1 MVFMTLNFSGA
12 PSSYGC
18 FIAHRGNTAGPHNT
32 GQENTISALNKVAD
46 SGCQLMEID
55 VRQTS
60 DGVVICWHDHDILI
74 NGSRMPVMDLSW
86 AAIQKQHTNVCTLE
100 EMLQSASEKNV
111 RLVIEMKTGMAG
123 VRAFLES
130 TLYSINS
137 INKSFWNE
145 QERNLGQSV
154 GNVVKNHLE
163 QAHPPLAPYI
173 ITSYQKESLM
183 AARQSLEGVA
193 AQNKILFTRMYFD
206 VPQNWQN
213 KWAINQ
219 DGRLNHY
226 DGIHLHLSEG
236 LKRNSFEELLRIRET
251 IGSNH
256 LLIVFTVDCL
266 ETINTLLDL
275 PEQYRPDHIITN
287 CYLQAAQER
296 IRGPQLSSSYSR

>member
-1 MVFMTLNFSGA
+1 MTLNFSGA
-12 PSSYGC
+12 SSPYGC
-18 FIAHRGNTAGPHNT
+18 LIAHRGNTAGPHNT
-32 GQENTISALNKVAD
+32 GQENTISALNEVAD

-74 NGSRMPVMDLSW
+74 NRYRMPVMNLSW
-86 AAIQKQHTNVCTLE
+86 ADIQEQHSNVCTLA

-163 QAHPPLAPYI
+163 QPHSPLAPYI

-193 AQNKILFTRMYFD
+193 QHKILFTRMYFD

-236 LKRNSFEELLRIRET
+236 LKRNSFEELLRIRKT

-266 ETINTLLDL
+266 KAINTLLDL

-287 CYLQAAQER
+287 CYLQAAQEQ

>member
-123 VRAFLES
+123 VRAFLENA
-130 TLYSINS
+130 LYSINK
-137 INKSFWNE
+137 NFWNE

-154 GNVVKNHLE
+154 ANVVNNHLE
-163 QAHPPLAPYI
+163 QAHSPLAPYI

-193 AQNKILFTRMYFD
+193 QDHKILFTRMYFD
-206 VPQNWQN
+206 LPQNWQN
-213 KWAINQ
+213 KWALNQ
-219 DGRLNHY
+219 DGRLANHY

-266 ETINTLLDL
+266 KAINTLLDF
-275 PEQYRPDHIITN
+275 PDQCRPDHIITN
-287 CYLQAAQER
+287 YYLQVAQER
-296 IRGPQLSSSYSR
+296 MGSPQLWSSYSR